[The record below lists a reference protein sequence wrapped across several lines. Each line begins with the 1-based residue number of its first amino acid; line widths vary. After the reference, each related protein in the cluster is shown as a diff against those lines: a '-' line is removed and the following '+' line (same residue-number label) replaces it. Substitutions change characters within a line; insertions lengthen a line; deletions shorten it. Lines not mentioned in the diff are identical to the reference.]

1 MKRSI
6 RSWPP
11 LLILAAAA
19 GTLSILLNL
28 EYPADRLFSWHLVL
42 PSVDVWLL
50 LLPLALAAC
59 WGARVQFWITLPI
72 WALFLVLRLLRI
84 GDTVVPMYLNRPFN
98 LYLDSAYLYGL
109 YDLLKTSS
117 RQGDFH
123 LLAAG
128 AAVVTFGVCALSWF
142 AWQWAARALTNGRLR
157 FSFLGASGLLLGALL
172 IWGEQPAK
180 PPALVRLGQ
189 EIRSVRQQSNQQQ
202 AFVDQLEH
210 LARER
215 SAGPSSLNGLGGADV
230 LLFIVES
237 YGSVVFSQSHHRQ
250 TMASTMDK
258 LGRTLAQHGFEAVSS
273 SLLSPT
279 YGGASWLAHATLDFG
294 VRVANDLEQATLLRS
309 SLEPMAA
316 FFRKNGYRTV
326 SVMPGTRFAFPQG
339 AAFGYEQ
346 AYYAWHF
353 GYQGRP
359 FGWAPMPDQFVL
371 DWVRRRECTAPE
383 KPIFARYVL
392 ISSHA
397 SFSIQPPYIADWEA
411 IGDGSLFNAR
421 EPVMYPIEW
430 QDLSNA
436 GEAYLRALDYE
447 FTILGNYLAQ
457 YVAKDTLV
465 IILGDHQP
473 NLQLTGPGEP
483 WSVPVHVISR
493 NARLLMPFRERGY
506 TAGLLPDQPLP
517 HAGMETFLPGF
528 LQDFK

>member
-1 MKRSI
+1 MKS
-6 RSWPP
+6 STHTWPP
-11 LLILAAAA
+11 LLILALAA
-19 GTLSILLNL
+19 GALSVLLNVD
-28 EYPADRLFSWHLVL
+28 YPADRLVSWHLLL

-59 WGARVQFWITLPI
+59 WGTRVLFWTTLPI

-117 RQGDFH
+117 RQGDF
-123 LLAAG
+123 LPLAAG
-128 AAVVTFGVCALSWF
+128 ATIGTLGVCGLSWF
-142 AWQWAARALTNGRLR
+142 AWQSAARALTNGRLR
-157 FSFLGASGLLLGALL
+157 SAFLGASGLLLGALL
-172 IWGEQPAK
+172 LWGGQPAQ

-189 EIRSVRQQSNQQQ
+189 EIRSVYRQSEQQQ

-215 SAGPSSLNGLGGADV
+215 SAGPATLNGLGGADV

-237 YGSVVFSQSHHRQ
+237 YGGVVFSQPHYRQ
-250 TMASTMDK
+250 AMESTMDK
-258 LGRTLAQHGFEAVSS
+258 LGKTLARHGFEAVSS

-279 YGGASWLAHATLDFG
+279 YGGSSWLAHATLEFG
-294 VRVANDLEQATLLRS
+294 VRVATDLEETALLRS
-309 SLEPMAA
+309 TVEPMAA
-316 FFRKNGYRTV
+316 LFRKNGYRTV

-353 GYQGRP
+353 NYQGP
-359 FGWAPMPDQFVL
+359 AFGWAPMPDQFVL
-371 DWVRRRECTAPE
+371 DWIRRRECIAPAQ
-383 KPIFARYVL
+383 PIFARYAL

-397 SFSIQPPYIADWEA
+397 SFNIQPPYIVDWET
-411 IGDGSLFNAR
+411 IGDGSLYKTR
-421 EPVMYPIEW
+421 EPVFFPTEW
-430 QDLSNA
+430 SNLKNA
-436 GEAYLRALDYE
+436 GEAYLRSLEYE
-447 FTILGNYLAQ
+447 FAILGDYLAQ
-457 YVAKDTLV
+457 SIARDTLV
-465 IILGDHQP
+465 IIVGDHQP

-493 NARLLMPFRERGY
+493 NARLLTPFRQRGF
-506 TAGLLPDQPLP
+506 TAGLFPDQSLP
-517 HAGMETFLPGF
+517 HAGMESFMPGF

>member
-1 MKRSI
+1 MKYNI

-11 LLILAAAA
+11 LPALAVAVVL
-19 GTLSILLNL
+19 LSVLLNVD
-28 EYPADRLFSWHLVL
+28 YPADRLISWHLLL

-59 WGARVQFWITLPI
+59 RGPRLLFWTTLPI
-72 WALFLVLRLLRI
+72 WALFLLLRLLRI

-117 RQGDFH
+117 RQGDFL

-128 AAVVTFGVCALSWF
+128 AAIVTLGVCVLTWF
-142 AWQWAARALTNGRLR
+142 AWRWAARALTDGRLR
-157 FSFLGASGLLLGALL
+157 FTFLGASILLLGALL
-172 IWGEQPAK
+172 VAGVQPAK

-189 EIRSVRQQSNQQQ
+189 EIRSVHRQKAQQQ
-202 AFVDQLEH
+202 AFVDRLEH

-230 LLFIVES
+230 LLFVVES
-237 YGSVVFSQSHHRQ
+237 YGRVVFSQPHYRQ
-250 TMASTMDK
+250 VMESTIDK
-258 LGRTLAQHGFEAVSS
+258 FGKTLARHGFQAMSS
-273 SLLSPT
+273 SLLSPA
-279 YGGASWLAHATLDFG
+279 YGGASWLAHATLEFG
-294 VRVANDLEQATLLRS
+294 VRVENDLEETALLRS

-316 FFRKNGYRTV
+316 IFRENGYRTV

-353 GYQGRP
+353 GYRGP
-359 FGWAPMPDQFVL
+359 TFGWAPMPDQFVL
-371 DWVRRRECTAPE
+371 DRVRRWEFITPD
-383 KPIFARYVL
+383 KPVFARYVL

-397 SFSIQPPYIADWEA
+397 SFSIQPPYIAEWETL
-411 IGDGSLFNAR
+411 GDGSLYSER
-421 EPVMYPIEW
+421 EPVKYPIVW
-430 QDLSNA
+430 PDLQNA
-436 GEAYLRALDYE
+436 GEAYLRSLDYE
-447 FTILGNYLAQ
+447 FETLGTYLAK
-457 YVAKDTLV
+457 YVTADTL
-465 IILGDHQP
+465 IIIVGDHQP
-473 NLQLTGPGEP
+473 NRQLTGPGEP

-493 NARLLMPFRERGY
+493 NTRLLTPFRDRGY
-506 TAGLLPDQPLP
+506 TAGLFPDQPLP
-517 HAGMETFLPGF
+517 HAGMETFWPGF